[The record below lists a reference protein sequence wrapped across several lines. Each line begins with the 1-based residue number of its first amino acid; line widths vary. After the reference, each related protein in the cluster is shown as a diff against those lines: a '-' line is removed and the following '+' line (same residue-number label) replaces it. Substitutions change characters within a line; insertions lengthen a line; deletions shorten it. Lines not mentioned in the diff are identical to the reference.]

1 MGYGVPGGRGV
12 RCRVQGAGCAGCAE
26 DCIALG
32 LLLDFRQRS
41 KTDST
46 DYATEIAEMAQ
57 IQNHDATAT
66 LRAELEALRA
76 DLAEQTARAEQAEQ
90 AARSTANSFRV
101 KTYPLGS
108 HSADGTAYKGGVAVV
123 LGGTR
128 NPTTLYV
135 GQWLNLLQPEHILDV
150 LNTIAEQHA
159 VLSDKTWDKTG
170 LSPATLRAV
179 AALRTSFG
187 AAGK

>member
-1 MGYGVPGGRGV
+1 
-12 RCRVQGAGCAGCAE
+12 
-26 DCIALG
+26 
-32 LLLDFRQRS
+32 
-41 KTDST
+41 
-46 DYATEIAEMAQ
+46 MAQ
-57 IQNHDATAT
+57 SNQTPDANAT
-66 LRAELEALRA
+66 MRAELEALRA
-76 DLAEQTARAEQAEQ
+76 EVAEQTARAEQAEQ

-159 VLSDKTWDKTG
+159 VLSDKTWDKPG

-179 AALRTSFG
+179 AALRSSFG